1 MLDLTKLYLLRQE
14 LNEAIRS
21 KDLKKL
27 SCLLSA
33 NERVNL
39 NYLDS
44 TDGQTP
50 LHKSCS
56 TGSLTITKLLVE
68 HGACESIQNSQGW
81 FPIHLASF
89 YGHLDVV
96 MFLMSLDKRKLVNQS
111 TSSLEK
117 SGEVSFEEAEH
128 SSVDE
133 TNEMQHKFTLFNLD

>member
-27 SCLLSA
+27 SYLLTA

-50 LHKSCS
+50 LHKSCT
-56 TGSLTITKLLVE
+56 TGCLTITKLLVE
-68 HGACESIQNSQGW
+68 YGACKSIQNSEGW

-89 YGHLDVV
+89 YGHMDVV
-96 MFLMSLDKRKLVNQS
+96 MFFLSLDKRKLSNQS
-111 TSSLEK
+111 TSMLEK
-117 SGEVSFEEAEH
+117 SDEVSFEEAEQ

-133 TNEMQHKFTLFNLD
+133 VNEMHHKFTLFNLD